1 MDTGTVINIARQT
14 VWIIVK
20 TAVPVLLVSMI
31 VGLVISLFQTLTS
44 IQEQTLTFVP
54 KLIAILLTLMLL
66 GAWMLNQITGFMGN
80 LWNFKVGFAIAL
92 SVIVYAI
99 HPDMSVEYDN
109 MIDYCIIALQEVI
122 VGVILGA
129 ASFFCVQI
137 IQFSG
142 KIIDMDIGISMAQ
155 LYDQVCTDFL

>member
-1 MDTGTVINIARQT
+1 MDTGTVINIAGQT

-80 LWNFKVGFAIAL
+80 LWNFSQYI
-92 SVIVYAI
+92 
-99 HPDMSVEYDN
+99 
-109 MIDYCIIALQEVI
+109 
-122 VGVILGA
+122 
-129 ASFFCVQI
+129 
-137 IQFSG
+137 
-142 KIIDMDIGISMAQ
+142 
-155 LYDQVCTDFL
+155 

>member
-20 TAVPVLLVSMI
+20 TAGPVLLVSMI

-80 LWNFKVGFAIAL
+80 LWNFSQYI
-92 SVIVYAI
+92 
-99 HPDMSVEYDN
+99 
-109 MIDYCIIALQEVI
+109 
-122 VGVILGA
+122 
-129 ASFFCVQI
+129 
-137 IQFSG
+137 
-142 KIIDMDIGISMAQ
+142 
-155 LYDQVCTDFL
+155 

>member
-20 TAVPVLLVSMI
+20 TAVPVILVSMI
-31 VGLVISLFQTLTS
+31 FGLVISLFQTLTS

-80 LWNFKVGFAIAL
+80 LWNFSQYI
-92 SVIVYAI
+92 
-99 HPDMSVEYDN
+99 
-109 MIDYCIIALQEVI
+109 
-122 VGVILGA
+122 
-129 ASFFCVQI
+129 
-137 IQFSG
+137 
-142 KIIDMDIGISMAQ
+142 
-155 LYDQVCTDFL
+155 

>member
-20 TAVPVLLVSMI
+20 TAVPVLVVSMI

-80 LWNFKVGFAIAL
+80 LWNFSQYI
-92 SVIVYAI
+92 
-99 HPDMSVEYDN
+99 
-109 MIDYCIIALQEVI
+109 
-122 VGVILGA
+122 
-129 ASFFCVQI
+129 
-137 IQFSG
+137 
-142 KIIDMDIGISMAQ
+142 
-155 LYDQVCTDFL
+155 